1 MLTPHE
7 LREELIRQLDTG
19 KLKVGEVARVLSIPP
34 PRVSELRKRERR
46 VQGDELAALARLLEV
61 FEAADSDHRSPQIRV
76 TAMPADTNPYGG
88 VFGGWLMA
96 QMALGAG
103 SLASRV
109 GQGKAVVVSATDF
122 AFPGAMTVGD
132 ELSVYC
138 DVLATG
144 TTSLT
149 IAAEAIARERNG
161 EATIKVAEGTFKFVL
176 IGEDGRPRA
185 ITERETLLLAKD
197 NDNGQ

>member
-1 MLTPHE
+1 
-7 LREELIRQLDTG
+7 
-19 KLKVGEVARVLSIPP
+19 
-34 PRVSELRKRERR
+34 
-46 VQGDELAALARLLEV
+46 
-61 FEAADSDHRSPQIRV
+61 
-76 TAMPADTNPYGG
+76 MPADTNPYGG

-122 AFPGAMTVGD
+122 AFPGAMAVGD

-138 DVLATG
+138 DVLSTG

-161 EATIKVAEGTFKFVL
+161 EATQTVARGTFKFVL

-185 ITERETLLLAKD
+185 LDQLNHTRSP
-197 NDNGQ
+197 

>member
-1 MLTPHE
+1 MP
-7 LREELIRQLDTG
+7 D
-19 KLKVGEVARVLSIPP
+19 
-34 PRVSELRKRERR
+34 
-46 VQGDELAALARLLEV
+46 
-61 FEAADSDHRSPQIRV
+61 RSPQIRV
-76 TAMPADTNPYGG
+76 TAMPSDTNPYGG

-103 SLASRV
+103 SLASRI

-122 AFPGAMTVGD
+122 AFPGAMAVGD

-138 DVLATG
+138 ECLETG

-161 EATIKVAEGTFKFVL
+161 EATTKVAGGTFKFVL
-176 IGEDGRPRA
+176 IGEDNRPRA
-185 ITERETLLLAKD
+185 VTANQTLLLPKE
-197 NDNGQ
+197 NDNG